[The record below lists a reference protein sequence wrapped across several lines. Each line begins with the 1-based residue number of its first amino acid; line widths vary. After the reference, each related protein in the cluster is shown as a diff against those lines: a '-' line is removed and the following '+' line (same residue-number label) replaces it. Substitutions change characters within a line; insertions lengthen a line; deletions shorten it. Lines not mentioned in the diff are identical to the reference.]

1 MTMRASLIGLGWV
14 SAGGMGP
21 AGAAPG
27 FAVGEVLPEI
37 ARKDLFAEADR
48 RFGRLDAFSR
58 LGLAGVTFAL
68 RDAGLET
75 WSEKRPLGV
84 IAASRFGCLSTDS
97 DYFDTVIPEGGKLAS
112 PNLFAY
118 TLPNSFLGEVALR
131 FGLTGSSFI
140 VSGDRPGCLA
150 PLRLALE
157 ALCAGEE
164 TTVVAGALDLPA
176 PPGLAA
182 PAGDFCGAV
191 HAVLTL
197 REGACYGQIALDRND
212 RPCFDGT
219 VLTGW
224 PQLVELCRAKV
235 PTRCHR

>member
-1 MTMRASLIGLGWV
+1 MTMRASLIGFSWV

-27 FAVGEVLPEI
+27 FAPTGPLPEI

-68 RDAGLET
+68 RDAGLEA
-75 WSEKRPLGV
+75 WSEKRPVGV
-84 IAASRFGCLSTDS
+84 VAASRFGCLPTDC
-97 DYFDTVIPEGGKLAS
+97 DYFDTVIPEGGKMAS

-131 FGLTGSSFI
+131 FGLTGSSFL
-140 VSGDRPGCLA
+140 VSGDRPGCLS

-157 ALCAGEE
+157 SLSAGEE
-164 TTVVAGALDLPA
+164 STVVAGVLDLPA
-176 PPGLAA
+176 PTGFAVTP
-182 PAGDFCGAV
+182 GDFCGAV
-191 HAVLTL
+191 FAVLTS
-197 REGACYGQIALDRND
+197 REVDCYGQVFLDRNELP
-212 RPCFDGT
+212 RLNGA
-219 VLTGW
+219 VITGW
-224 PQLVELCRAKV
+224 SQLVELCQAKV
-235 PTRCHR
+235 PTRF